1 MMFDGFALEIVKLAD
16 AMLRVRHGGAG
27 PPLLLLHGH
36 PRTHTTWH
44 RVAPILARRH
54 TVICPDLPGFG
65 QSSVPADAWESAGS
79 SKRAKAG
86 ICVALMHRL
95 GFDRFAVAG
104 HDRGAL
110 TAFRMAMDHPASIS
124 HLVEIDGIPVLEH
137 LERCDSRFATE
148 WWHWFFFAQPDKPER
163 AINVDPQ
170 AWYGGSAEAMGKEN
184 FEDYQTAINS
194 PHVVHGML
202 EDYRAALTIDRR
214 HDAEDRAQGLRVE
227 CPTLVLWSLRDDLER
242 LYGDVLAI
250 WRPWARH
257 LQGQGIDSG
266 HHVAEEAPDLL
277 AKAILDFLA

>member
-1 MMFDGFALEIVKLAD
+1 MMFDGFSLEIVKLAD
-16 AMLRVRHGGAG
+16 ATLRVRHGGAG
-27 PPLLLLHGH
+27 PPVLLLHGH

-44 RVAPILARRH
+44 RVAPILARHH

-170 AWYGGSAEAMGKEN
+170 AWYGGSAEAMGREN
-184 FEDYQTAINS
+184 FEDYQAAISS

-202 EDYRAALTIDRR
+202 EDYRAGLTIDRR
-214 HDAEDRAQGLRVE
+214 HDAEDRARGLRVE

-257 LQGQGIDSG
+257 LQGRGIDSG